1 MAYRQ
6 PSEAYPAPPE
16 RTSTRLRPDPVQI
29 VAGGFATAIVAALIA
44 LVGVLVCR
52 WTLGIP
58 ILAPSSD
65 GAWGSAHTG
74 EFVLAA
80 ALIALAATAVLYLL
94 MLGTPQP
101 FLFFRWI
108 MGLATLAAVVYPFST
123 AAPLSQKAATAIVV
137 LVLGIAITSLLTAT
151 AARAM
156 RRVSRPDY
164 GEGDYRDPQYRD
176 PQYRDPRYAE
186 PQARDPRYPNPQ
198 YPDPQRPDPQNR
210 GREYRDGGY
219 REGPGAAQPA
229 PPAPR
234 YEPYDGPGNARRN

>member
-1 MAYRQ
+1 M
-6 PSEAYPAPPE
+6 
-16 RTSTRLRPDPVQI
+16 
-29 VAGGFATAIVAALIA
+29 AGGFATAIVAALIA

-58 ILAPSSD
+58 ILAPSSE
-65 GAWGSAHTG
+65 GAWGSVHTG
-74 EFVLAA
+74 EFVLGA

-94 MLGTPQP
+94 MLSTPQP

-123 AAPLSQKAATAIVV
+123 GAPLNQKAATAIVV

-156 RRVSRPDY
+156 RRVSRPDH
-164 GEGDYRDPQYRD
+164 GEGDYREPQYRD

-186 PQARDPRYPNPQ
+186 PQARDPRYPNPP
-198 YPDPQRPDPQNR
+198 YPDPQRQDPQNR

-219 REGPGAAQPA
+219 REGPGAAPPAQPA

-234 YEPYDGPGNARRN
+234 YEPYDGPENVRRN